1 MMTAQPSED
10 TEIGRLEALGKLL
23 ESSSSSPIGD
33 TLLAAIRIYEDIKDP
48 IVRKIAEEAMRGIRV
63 FAARAVPTD
72 VCFLEPPKL
81 PRPLSDIEYLQ
92 LVRIEMTVHELCYCC
107 EMLQD
112 AANKTSGGSSPTRFY
127 LNGFYHY
134 ASSLFLVDTS
144 KKTHKDLPMGGTVIR
159 ALSPMGLGVL
169 LDPVK
174 AIFDRPIGDISFGEV
189 ILNLRHSDLV
199 HGDFSPERVEYL
211 VRQTQL
217 RDPRQQEEFAHLI
230 WLLFHRIIV
239 LDLQLLTL
247 IASSGKDLGTI
258 TALYLRKQLDKK

>member
-1 MMTAQPSED
+1 MRMQPSE
-10 TEIGRLEALGKLL
+10 EREMRRLEALGNLL
-23 ESSSSSPIGD
+23 ESSASSPIGD
-33 TLLAAIRIYEDIKDP
+33 TLLAATRIYEEFEDP
-48 IVRKIAEEAMRGIRV
+48 IVRKLAEETMRGIRV
-63 FAARAVPTD
+63 FAARAKPTD

-81 PRPLSDIEYLQ
+81 PRDLSDIEFLQ
-92 LVRIEMTVHELCYCC
+92 LVRIEMTTHELCYCF

-112 AANKTSGGSSPTRFY
+112 AANKVGGGSSGTRFY
-127 LNGFYHY
+127 LNGMYHY
-134 ASSLFLVDTS
+134 TSSLFLVDTS

-159 ALSPMGLGVL
+159 ALFPMGLGAL

-174 AIFDRPIGDISFGEV
+174 DIFDRPLGDISLGET

-230 WLLFHRIIV
+230 WLLFHKIIV
-239 LDLQLLTL
+239 LNLQFLSL
-247 IASSGKDLGTI
+247 IASSGKDLGAI
-258 TALYLRKQLDKK
+258 TARYVKEHLGKK